1 MAFFQP
7 QSYLLLYISSS
18 DGMKKMKFL
27 VIGTNIISDKF
38 CDVVNRLSF
47 AEIIAVYSRKIDTGR
62 RLRKNTG

>member
-1 MAFFQP
+1 
-7 QSYLLLYISSS
+7 
-18 DGMKKMKFL
+18 MKKMKFL